1 MKFIKKFVES
11 IKGILSLKKNTDKTD
26 IPNNSLSD
34 AESTKG
40 QQSSIKRYSILS
52 YRFILR

>member
-11 IKGILSLKKNTDKTD
+11 IKGVLPLKKNTDKID

-40 QQSSIKRYSILS
+40 QQSTIKR
-52 YRFILR
+52 